1 MLFVR
6 AGKALRISSPACPKQ
21 VDRMAAQ
28 GRSQWLRWVMPVL
41 VALVMLMVGYW
52 WMNIYTRH
60 NEKVAIPDLKG
71 MTIEEASAALA
82 KRGLTAEVIDSVYS
96 DEAPKGTVV
105 DQEPDAE
112 WEVKPDRRVYL
123 TMNASQPKMLNMPAL
138 INLSKRQAISVLDI
152 LGIKVKELQYKPDAC
167 VDCVLDQ
174 LYKGKRIKPEERIRR
189 GESITLVLGSGEGG
203 ERVPV
208 PDVRGFTLGELAS
221 VLNHASLNLG
231 VVVECEGCNTVADS
245 ALARVQRQQP
255 GAGMNNRIALGGAID
270 VWLTVDTVGLNP
282 DRSLLDTLRAD
293 TLKTVLDEE

>member
-1 MLFVR
+1 
-6 AGKALRISSPACPKQ
+6 
-21 VDRMAAQ
+21 
-28 GRSQWLRWVMPVL
+28 MPVL
-41 VALVMLMVGYW
+41 LAVVILMVGYW

-82 KRGLTAEVIDSVYS
+82 KRGLTAEVIDSVYN
-96 DEAPKGTVV
+96 DDAPKGTVV

-231 VVVECEGCNTVADS
+231 VVVECEGCNTAADS

-270 VWLTVDTVGLNP
+270 VWLTVDTAGLDP

>member
-1 MLFVR
+1 
-6 AGKALRISSPACPKQ
+6 
-21 VDRMAAQ
+21 MAAQ
-28 GRSQWLRWVMPVL
+28 GRSQWLRWLLPVV
-41 VALVMLMVGYW
+41 VAVAILMVGFW
-52 WMNIYTRH
+52 WMNVYTRH
-60 NEKVAIPDLKG
+60 NEKVVIPDLKG

-82 KRGLTAEVIDSVYS
+82 KRGLTAEVIDSVYN
-96 DEAPKGTVV
+96 DDAPKGTVV

-112 WEVKPDRRVYL
+112 WAVKPDRRVYL

-174 LYKGKRIKPEERIRR
+174 LFKGKRIKPEERIRR

-231 VVVECEGCNTVADS
+231 VVVECEGCNTAADS

-270 VWLTVDTVGLNP
+270 VWLTVDTAGLNP
-282 DRSLLDTLRAD
+282 DRSLLDTLRTD